1 MSSMSAPRP
10 HAPYVGERRLR
21 LRDGALRRY
30 EATRVPRVRRIT
42 ALARAGAVSRRSN
55 AASRLMPPAL
65 NAKLTALSGGPV
77 LRRITRPTIT
87 LPA

>member
-1 MSSMSAPRP
+1 MRLSQLSAPSFFRKP
-10 HAPYVGERRLR
+10 A
-21 LRDGALRRY
+21 
-30 EATRVPRVRRIT
+30 RVPRVRRIT

-77 LRRITRPTIT
+77 LRRITRPTIN